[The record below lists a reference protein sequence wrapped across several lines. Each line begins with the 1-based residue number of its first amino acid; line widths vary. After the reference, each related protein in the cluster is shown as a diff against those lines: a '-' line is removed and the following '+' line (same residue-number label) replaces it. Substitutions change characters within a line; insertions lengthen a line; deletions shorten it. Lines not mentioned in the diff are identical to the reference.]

1 MEYVDFKGKK
11 QKRERKGREK
21 KKSIQ
26 YQPPRTV
33 VRSQL
38 IMVPIGTISNAASIR
53 TEDDKTKDLCYAI
66 SPELHVFHQN
76 LPQIPTC
83 CCE

>member
-11 QKRERKGREK
+11 TEERKERKREK
-21 KKSIQ
+21 KSLQ
-26 YQPPRTV
+26 YQPARTV

-53 TEDDKTKDLCYAI
+53 TEDDKSKDLCYAV

-76 LPQIPTC
+76 LTRIPTC